1 MITSLELAALP
12 FNASFRSDCKML
24 EQLHNR
30 LLYKIYMLE
39 LVSASGVD
47 QRRRYLYLRLSS
59 CVVNAAWAAPRTTS
73 AHLSHHLQTT
83 AVIRTLPP
91 QMSAA
96 VSDVLGGTRL
106 QKSNFTVY
114 QPARSFQVRQVVVSD
129 PDSRNTNCWDKFH
142 MFNWPLLKS
151 NYQMKS
157 SWIIFTYYFISRT
170 LFGSETRHFSH
181 NLSWNSLWV
190 SVQF

>member
-1 MITSLELAALP
+1 
-12 FNASFRSDCKML
+12 ML

-47 QRRRYLYLRLSS
+47 QRRRYLYLRLSC

-83 AVIRTLPP
+83 AVIRTLPLCKCQRRYQTSSEGRDSKNP
-91 QMSAA
+91 ISLFTSQPEASRWDRWSFLILTA
-96 VSDVLGGTRL
+96 GT
-106 QKSNFTVY
+106 QTCV
-114 QPARSFQVRQVVVSD
+114 Q
-129 PDSRNTNCWDKFH
+129 TNCWDTFH

-170 LFGSETRHFSH
+170 LFGSETTHFSH

>member
-12 FNASFRSDCKML
+12 FNASFRSDCQML
-24 EQLHNR
+24 EQLQNR

-96 VSDVLGGTRL
+96 VSDVLEGGETPKIQFHCL
-106 QKSNFTVY
+106 PASQKLPGETGGRFWSWQQEHKHVYRPTVGTHFTCSTD
-114 QPARSFQVRQVVVSD
+114 RF
-129 PDSRNTNCWDKFH
+129 
-142 MFNWPLLKS
+142 
-151 NYQMKS
+151 
-157 SWIIFTYYFISRT
+157 
-170 LFGSETRHFSH
+170 
-181 NLSWNSLWV
+181 
-190 SVQF
+190 

>member
-12 FNASFRSDCKML
+12 FNASFRSDCQML
-24 EQLHNR
+24 EQLQNR

-47 QRRRYLYLRLSS
+47 QRRRYLYLHLSC

-129 PDSRNTNCWDKFH
+129 PDSRNTNGVYRPTVGTH
-142 MFNWPLLKS
+142 
-151 NYQMKS
+151 
-157 SWIIFTYYFISRT
+157 FTCST
-170 LFGSETRHFSH
+170 DHF
-181 NLSWNSLWV
+181 
-190 SVQF
+190 

>member
-24 EQLHNR
+24 ELLHNR

-47 QRRRYLYLRLSS
+47 QRRRYLYLCLSS

-129 PDSRNTNCWDKFH
+129 PDSRNTNMCTDQ
-142 MFNWPLLKS
+142 LLGHISHVQLTAFKVKLS
-151 NYQMKS
+151 NEELMNHIYLLLYLQNTI
-157 SWIIFTYYFISRT
+157 WVRN
-170 LFGSETRHFSH
+170 ETFFS
-181 NLSWNSLWV
+181 
-190 SVQF
+190 

>member
-24 EQLHNR
+24 EQLQNR

-96 VSDVLGGTRL
+96 VSDVLGG
-106 QKSNFTVY
+106 QANFTVY

-129 PDSRNTNCWDKFH
+129 PDSRNTNGVYRPTVGTH
-142 MFNWPLLKS
+142 
-151 NYQMKS
+151 
-157 SWIIFTYYFISRT
+157 FTCST
-170 LFGSETRHFSH
+170 DHF
-181 NLSWNSLWV
+181 
-190 SVQF
+190 

>member
-24 EQLHNR
+24 ELLQNR

-73 AHLSHHLQTT
+73 AHLSHHRQTT

-129 PDSRNTNCWDKFH
+129 PDSRNTNCWDTFH